1 MLKKENLLLYA
12 ITDSSALGAFT
23 LEEKTELA
31 LKGGATM
38 IQLREKNADPET
50 FLQDAIR
57 IKEICH
63 RYSAPLIINDNP
75 EIALKAGADGVHLGQ
90 GDMDIAEAKKMLG
103 NNMIIGITARTPE
116 QAAEAE
122 KNGADYLG
130 SGAVF
135 GTSTKADA
143 KPMSKET
150 LKKICETVK
159 IPVVAIG
166 GINETNAP
174 ELKGIGIAGLAVVSA
189 IYSSDEPEKAANE
202 LKKIALGVT
211 EYEA

>member
-12 ITDSSALGAFT
+12 ITDSSNLGEFT

-38 IQLREKNADPET
+38 IQLREKHADPEA
-50 FLQDAIR
+50 FLRDAIK
-57 IKEICH
+57 IKEICR

-90 GDMDIAEAKKMLG
+90 GDMDIKEARKLLG
-103 NNMIIGITARTPE
+103 DNAIIGITARTPE

-122 KNGADYLG
+122 RNGADYLG

-174 ELKGIGIAGLAVVSA
+174 QLKGTGIAGIAVVSA
-189 IYSSDEPEKAANE
+189 IYSSDEPEKAARE
-202 LKKIALGVT
+202 LKEIALGVT
-211 EYEA
+211 EDEA